1 MVKARCI
8 NRCVHF
14 LVFLFT
20 FVPIGRMTYFPVNPG
35 VHSFHCFFLFYC
47 NLKIDV
53 LKMHPVH
60 ITNPN
65 SLFSLNAV
73 ELHFN
78 DITHCVYRIS
88 KHSIH
93 SFCDFQYGTKNNHIT
108 Y

>member
-8 NRCVHF
+8 NRCVHLLSF
-14 LVFLFT
+14 RFT
-20 FVPIGRMTYFPVNPG
+20 FVPIGRMTNFPANPG
-35 VHSFHCFFLFYC
+35 VHSFHSFPFLLQFENRRIINASCTYYQSRY
-47 NLKIDV
+47 
-53 LKMHPVH
+53 
-60 ITNPN
+60 

-73 ELHFN
+73 ELHIN

-93 SFCDFQYGTKNNHIT
+93 SFCDFQYGTKNYHIT